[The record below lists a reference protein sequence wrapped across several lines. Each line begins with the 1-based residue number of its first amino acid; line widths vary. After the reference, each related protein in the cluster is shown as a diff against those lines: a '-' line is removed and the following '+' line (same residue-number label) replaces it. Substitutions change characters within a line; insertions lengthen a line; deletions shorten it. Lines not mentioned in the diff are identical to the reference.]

1 MTIDTSWVAQR
12 NAAFLADP
20 AARLAGNAVA
30 TTDVEQVSLDRTT
43 VTSIDTSVSDL
54 VPDASITDQKRRGAV
69 GPSPAST
76 CCAPPCSR
84 SSELTPW
91 C

>member
-30 TTDVEQVSLDRTT
+30 TTDVEQVSLDRTA
-43 VTSIDTSVSDL
+43 VTSIDTSMSDL
-54 VPDASITDQKRRGAV
+54 VPDASITDQKQSGRCWACLLYTS
-69 GPSPAST
+69 PSP
-76 CCAPPCSR
+76 R
-84 SSELTPW
+84 D
-91 C
+91 

>member
-30 TTDVEQVSLDRTT
+30 TTDVEQVSLT
-43 VTSIDTSVSDL
+43 
-54 VPDASITDQKRRGAV
+54 
-69 GPSPAST
+69 GP
-76 CCAPPCSR
+76 R
-84 SSELTPW
+84 
-91 C
+91 